1 MWTHFKRTILAGI
14 FTIVP
19 LALTGF
25 ILVFIFRFL
34 DSVSAPILNIIGF
47 HIPGLGIL
55 LTILSVYFLG
65 VIIRNVLGRRL
76 FSWGEKIV
84 LAIPLVSTIYKTI
97 KQFINAFS
105 GTADGKSFQK
115 VIFLQYPRVGV
126 WTLAFVTGES
136 VDANSVEYYHIF
148 VPTTPNPTSGF
159 FIIIPKRETMLT
171 EMTVEEGIKMVISG
185 GLIAPPENELHNFPK

>member
-25 ILVFIFRFL
+25 ILVFMFRFL

-55 LTILSVYFLG
+55 LTILSVYLLG

-76 FSWGEKIV
+76 FGWGEKIV

-105 GTADGKSFQK
+105 GTADGKNFQK

>member
-25 ILVFIFRFL
+25 ILVFMFRFL

-55 LTILSVYFLG
+55 LTILSVYLLG
-65 VIIRNVLGRRL
+65 VIIRNVLGKRL

-105 GTADGKSFQK
+105 GTADGKNFQK

>member
-55 LTILSVYFLG
+55 LTILSVYLLG

>member
-25 ILVFIFRFL
+25 ILVFMFRFL

-55 LTILSVYFLG
+55 LTILSVYLLG

-105 GTADGKSFQK
+105 GTADGKNFQK
-115 VIFLQYPRVGV
+115 IIFLQYPRVGV

>member
-19 LALTGF
+19 LALTGY
-25 ILVFIFRFL
+25 ILVFMFRFL

>member
-25 ILVFIFRFL
+25 ILVFMFRFL

-55 LTILSVYFLG
+55 LTILSVYLLG

>member
-55 LTILSVYFLG
+55 LTILSVYLLV

-105 GTADGKSFQK
+105 GTADGKNFQK

>member
-19 LALTGF
+19 LALTGY
-25 ILVFIFRFL
+25 ILVFMFRFL

-55 LTILSVYFLG
+55 LTILSVYLLG
-65 VIIRNVLGRRL
+65 VIIRNVLGKRL

-105 GTADGKSFQK
+105 GTADGKNFQK

>member
-25 ILVFIFRFL
+25 ILVFMFRFL

-55 LTILSVYFLG
+55 LTILSVYLLG

-105 GTADGKSFQK
+105 GTADGKNFQK

>member
-19 LALTGF
+19 LALTGY
-25 ILVFIFRFL
+25 ILVFMFRFL

-105 GTADGKSFQK
+105 GTADGKNFQK

>member
-19 LALTGF
+19 LALTGY
-25 ILVFIFRFL
+25 ILVFMFRFL

-55 LTILSVYFLG
+55 LTILSVYLLG

-76 FSWGEKIV
+76 FGWGEKIV

-105 GTADGKSFQK
+105 GTADGKNFQK

>member
-25 ILVFIFRFL
+25 ILVFMFRFL

-105 GTADGKSFQK
+105 GTADGKNFQK

>member
-55 LTILSVYFLG
+55 LTILSVYLLG
-65 VIIRNVLGRRL
+65 VFIRNVLGRRL

-105 GTADGKSFQK
+105 GTADGKNFQK

>member
-19 LALTGF
+19 LALTGY
-25 ILVFIFRFL
+25 ILVFMFRFL

-65 VIIRNVLGRRL
+65 VIIRNVLGKRL

-105 GTADGKSFQK
+105 GTADGKNFQK

>member
-25 ILVFIFRFL
+25 ILVFMFRFL

-65 VIIRNVLGRRL
+65 VIIRNVLGKRL

-105 GTADGKSFQK
+105 GTADGKNFQK